1 MGKQQHLLTPNG
13 FIKTLSILHMSLIMG
28 PVLFG
33 TVIYFQ
39 TQNASLNFSDT
50 DDIYLIIVPIVA
62 VSCIFLGNFIFKQ
75 SIRNIPKT
83 IGLRQKLARFQTASI
98 IKYAL
103 AEAPALFGVVA
114 FMITG
119 NMAYLTISVVLILYF
134 FMLKPTKE
142 KIERSLDLKGDE
154 KSQFNR
160 LNEPLP

>member
-1 MGKQQHLLTPNG
+1 
-13 FIKTLSILHMSLIMG
+13 MSLIMG
-28 PVLFG
+28 PILFG
-33 TVIYFQ
+33 TVVYFQ

-50 DDIYLIIVPIVA
+50 DDIYLMIVPIVA

-83 IGLRQKLARFQTASI
+83 IDLRQKLARFQTASI

-142 KIERSLDLKGDE
+142 KIERYLDLKGDE

>member
-1 MGKQQHLLTPNG
+1 MGKQQYLLTPNG

-28 PVLFG
+28 PILFG

-142 KIERSLDLKGDE
+142 KIERYLDLKGDE